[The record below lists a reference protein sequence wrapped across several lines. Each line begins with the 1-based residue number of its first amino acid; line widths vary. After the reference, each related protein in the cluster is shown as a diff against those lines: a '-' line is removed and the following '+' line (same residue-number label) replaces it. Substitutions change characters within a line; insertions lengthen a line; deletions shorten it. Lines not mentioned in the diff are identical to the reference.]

1 MKCRN
6 EARNPIEVKRDEYQ
20 RFLDTILKYTEIVC
34 FTAVPYLDHIDELR
48 DDIRYEKIMGSY
60 IDSEFIESIHTE
72 NYKESLVY
80 FKLDYYVRK
89 FLKEKK
95 DLFDFYDEG
104 ASVNLEDIVFIGKN
118 GVICDTITHEKY
130 CAVSDDLLSEIEKN
144 RKY

>member
-34 FTAVPYLDHIDELR
+34 FTVVPYLDHIDELR
-48 DDIRYEKIMGSY
+48 DDIRYEKIMASY

-72 NYKESLVY
+72 NCKESLVY

>member
-1 MKCRN
+1 
-6 EARNPIEVKRDEYQ
+6 
-20 RFLDTILKYTEIVC
+20 
-34 FTAVPYLDHIDELR
+34 
-48 DDIRYEKIMGSY
+48 MGSY

-72 NYKESLVY
+72 NCKESLVY

-130 CAVSDDLLSEIEKN
+130 CEVSDDLLSEIEKN